1 MGQEP
6 LPQLSYTYNLESCEC
21 HDLPR
26 PAGRPHI
33 APPAPPARPLTTR
46 PTHRSP
52 HLTPPRTP
60 SHPTWSAAAAMGY
73 LTVLRSP
80 QVARLLFGTLL
91 GRLPAGM
98 TVVAI
103 ALALHAAG
111 SAYTQ
116 IGLTTAAYAI
126 AAAIGGPVLGRAVDR
141 IGQPRVLL
149 ASAAVAACGYV
160 ALAVAPG
167 SAAVAMA
174 GAALAGAAMPPLE
187 PCLRSL
193 WPDIVVPAALETAYA
208 LDSASQQLLYV
219 AGPLLVAG
227 VAVAADPT
235 AALWLAAG
243 LGLLGTLA
251 VATSAPARAWR
262 APTRTPPQASDRDS
276 GPGTVY
282 DGQPDDSDRTDGT
295 GRPGLKNSHSIEN
308 SYPIENGRPGG
319 GWLGPL
325 RSPGLVLLLLAFA
338 GTGWSVGAQ
347 NILFV
352 AYAQTHP
359 GIPGGAGALL
369 ALAALAGL
377 LGALAYGA
385 IRWTAPTSTRTWA
398 LAGGMAVCYLPLL
411 LVPGPGAMGVAA
423 FVSGLGLAP
432 LLAAA
437 FVLIAELAPAG
448 TTTEAFAW
456 LVTLFA
462 TGNALG
468 SAVTGTVVSDSLRS
482 AAAIAVGG
490 ITVAALLLLTT
501 RKVLA
506 AGVAAQKRTRPIPA
520 PVQTTAAAPGPT
532 PAPAAAP
539 TAAPAP
545 LSPPSPLPLPR
556 LNDDA
561 REAGAR

>member
-1 MGQEP
+1 
-6 LPQLSYTYNLESCEC
+6 
-21 HDLPR
+21 
-26 PAGRPHI
+26 
-33 APPAPPARPLTTR
+33 
-46 PTHRSP
+46 
-52 HLTPPRTP
+52 
-60 SHPTWSAAAAMGY
+60 MGY

-80 QVARLLFGTLL
+80 QVARLLLGTLT

-98 TVVAI
+98 TVVAV
-103 ALALHAAG
+103 ALSLHAAG
-111 SAYTQ
+111 AAYTQ
-116 IGLTTAAYAI
+116 IGLTTAAYAV

-141 IGQPRVLL
+141 VGQPRILL
-149 ASAAVAACGYV
+149 ASAAVAACGYA
-160 ALAVAPG
+160 ALAVDPG
-167 SAAVAMA
+167 NAAVAMA
-174 GAALAGAAMPPLE
+174 GAALAGVAMPPLE

-193 WPDIVVPAALETAYA
+193 WPDIVAPAALETAYA
-208 LDSASQQLLYV
+208 LDSASQQVLYV

-227 VAVAADPT
+227 VAAVGSPA

-243 LGLLGTLA
+243 LGLVGTLA

-262 APTRTPPQASDRDS
+262 APVRTAGTRAS
-276 GPGTVY
+276 
-282 DGQPDDSDRTDGT
+282 
-295 GRPGLKNSHSIEN
+295 GR
-308 SYPIENGRPGG
+308 G

-352 AYAQTHP
+352 AYAQAHP

-437 FVLIAELAPAG
+437 FVLIAELAPTG

-468 SAVTGTVVSDSLRS
+468 SAVSGAVVADSLRTS
-482 AAAIAVGG
+482 AAIAVGG
-490 ITVAALLLLTT
+490 ITAGALLLLAARRT
-501 RKVLA
+501 LA
-506 AGVAAQKRTRPIPA
+506 AGVAAAPA
-520 PVQTTAAAPGPT
+520 TAQPVPADDEVSAAA
-532 PAPAAAP
+532 A
-539 TAAPAP
+539 
-545 LSPPSPLPLPR
+545 LP
-556 LNDDA
+556 
-561 REAGAR
+561 

>member
-1 MGQEP
+1 
-6 LPQLSYTYNLESCEC
+6 
-21 HDLPR
+21 
-26 PAGRPHI
+26 
-33 APPAPPARPLTTR
+33 
-46 PTHRSP
+46 
-52 HLTPPRTP
+52 
-60 SHPTWSAAAAMGY
+60 MGY

-80 QVARLLFGTLL
+80 QVARLLLGTLT

-103 ALALHAAG
+103 ALALHRAG
-111 SAYTQ
+111 AAYTQ
-116 IGLTTAAYAI
+116 IGLTTAAYAV
-126 AAAIGGPVLGRAVDR
+126 AAAIGGPVLGRLVDR
-141 IGQPRVLL
+141 VGQPRILL
-149 ASAAVAACGYV
+149 ASAAVAACGYA
-160 ALAVAPG
+160 ALAVDPG
-167 SAAVAMA
+167 DAATAMA
-174 GAALAGAAMPPLE
+174 GAALAGLAMPPLE

-193 WPDIVVPAALETAYA
+193 WPDIVAPAALETAYA
-208 LDSASQQLLYV
+208 LDSASQQVLYV

-227 VAVAADPT
+227 VAAVGSPST
-235 AALWLAAG
+235 ALWLAAG

-262 APTRTPPQASDRDS
+262 APVRTAPTAGTS
-276 GPGTVY
+276 G
-282 DGQPDDSDRTDGT
+282 RT
-295 GRPGLKNSHSIEN
+295 S
-308 SYPIENGRPGG
+308 G

-352 AYAQTHP
+352 AYAQSHP

-377 LGALAYGA
+377 LGALGYGA
-385 IRWTAPTSTRTWA
+385 IRWTAPTATRTWA
-398 LAGGMAVCYLPLL
+398 LAGAMALCYLPLL
-411 LVPGPGAMGVAA
+411 LVPGPAAMGVAA

-468 SAVTGTVVSDSLRS
+468 SAVSGAVVADSLRG
-482 AAAIAVGG
+482 AAVIAVGG
-490 ITVAALLLLTT
+490 ITLGALLLL
-501 RKVLA
+501 A
-506 AGVAAQKRTRPIPA
+506 ARRRLTPVGTPAA
-520 PVQTTAAAPGPT
+520 PVPAEPATSAAYSG
-532 PAPAAAP
+532 
-539 TAAPAP
+539 
-545 LSPPSPLPLPR
+545 
-556 LNDDA
+556 
-561 REAGAR
+561 

>member
-1 MGQEP
+1 
-6 LPQLSYTYNLESCEC
+6 
-21 HDLPR
+21 
-26 PAGRPHI
+26 
-33 APPAPPARPLTTR
+33 
-46 PTHRSP
+46 
-52 HLTPPRTP
+52 
-60 SHPTWSAAAAMGY
+60 MGY
-73 LTVLRSP
+73 LTVLRGP
-80 QVARLLFGTLL
+80 QVARLLIGTLT

-103 ALALHAAG
+103 ALALHHAAAPY
-111 SAYTQ
+111 SR

-141 IGQPRVLL
+141 VGQPRVLL
-149 ASAAVAACGYV
+149 ASAAVAACGYA
-160 ALAVAPG
+160 ALAAGPG
-167 SAAVAMA
+167 NPALAMG
-174 GAALAGAAMPPLE
+174 GAALAGLAMPPLE

-193 WPDIVVPAALETAYA
+193 WPDIVEPAALETAYA
-208 LDSASQQLLYV
+208 LDSASQQILYV

-227 VAVAADPT
+227 VAVLASPA

-243 LGLLGTLA
+243 LGLVGTLA

-262 APTRTPPQASDRDS
+262 APATA
-276 GPGTVY
+276 GHG
-282 DGQPDDSDRTDGT
+282 
-295 GRPGLKNSHSIEN
+295 H
-308 SYPIENGRPGG
+308 GG

-338 GTGWSVGAQ
+338 GTGWAVGAQ

-352 AYAQTHP
+352 AYAQSHP

-377 LGALAYGA
+377 LGALGYGA
-385 IRWTAPTSTRTWA
+385 VRWTAPTATRTWA
-398 LAGGMAVCYLPLL
+398 LAAAMALCYLPLL
-411 LVPGPGAMGVAA
+411 LIPGPAAMGTAA

-468 SAVTGTVVSDSLRS
+468 SAVSGALVGDSLRG
-482 AAAIAVGG
+482 AATVAVGG
-490 ITVAALLLLTT
+490 ITAAALLLLVT
-501 RKVLA
+501 RRLLVPL
-506 AGVAAQKRTRPIPA
+506 P
-520 PVQTTAAAPGPT
+520 
-532 PAPAAAP
+532 PAAAG
-539 TAAPAP
+539 APAGGGTVAATAP
-545 LSPPSPLPLPR
+545 ARTPAAAAAAGGGGVRQPSSVHSPTVS
-556 LNDDA
+556 
-561 REAGAR
+561 